1 MLWLRTVRLLTHC
14 KSSDLATIRRLY
26 EERIASPLDRDADGY
41 ILTDWAIYPMIERL
55 ASWEKPWVKEL
66 RSCFGVC
73 RFLIDHCGLDPSQ
86 SQSHKWALS
95 NRQTAWTALLMFQI
109 RNRGHPD
116 TLAAAPW
123 FERILRLL
131 ICKAKMNPFVQA
143 KDSLSDALEL
153 QARHLDNSI
162 VDSSFSILAGQ
173 EMWSIEW
180 DETRTSNMTNHWRY
194 VSLSPDCH

>member
-1 MLWLRTVRLLTHC
+1 
-14 KSSDLATIRRLY
+14 
-26 EERIASPLDRDADGY
+26 
-41 ILTDWAIYPMIERL
+41 MIERL

-73 RFLIDHCGLDPSQ
+73 RFLVDHCGLDPSQ

-95 NRQTAWTALLMFQI
+95 NRQTAWTTLLMFQI
-109 RNRGHPD
+109 RNRGHPQA
-116 TLAAAPW
+116 LAAAPW

-131 ICKAKMNPFVQA
+131 ICKAKTNPFAQA
-143 KDSLSDALEL
+143 KDSLADVLEL

-173 EMWSIEW
+173 KMWNIEW
-180 DETRTSNMTNHWRY
+180 DEATYSKVTSVPRY
-194 VSLSPDCH
+194 VSLSLEYP